1 MMFLLGSWY
10 TMSELGVRTMAFAAG
25 NQISGAFGGL
35 IAGGIAQSMDGALGM
50 RGWKWLFIIEGL
62 IGVLVGI
69 FGYLLLPNF
78 PTNTTWLTPEEREL
92 AIRRMESQG
101 RKIHST
107 KYTWR
112 TWVIYALFSEFH
124 AAINLNFENRIS
136 NVLATPYSWLLIITF
151 ACVYIGNNMSLN
163 FAIILRDMGYSASF
177 ANYMNTPAYI
187 FSAICALAIGYS
199 SDTFRDRAWH
209 LALTNVWTATW
220 YLVLAVVN
228 RGNNP
233 PALLFVGVYA
243 ISANITMTALL
254 LAWVNEIFQADHNA
268 RSIAVAFTNAVG
280 NLAPNFINVKA
291 WIVSDS
297 PAFCKWPCFSLHS
310 SIMLICVWND
320 T

>member
-297 PAFCKWPCFSLHS
+297 PAFCK
-310 SIMLICVWND
+310 
-320 T
+320 